1 MVDSLIRKPLAQKK
15 KKLLKVHL
23 SAFTATKYVSVA
35 SSLNQGKDTSRRQ
48 AGTTCPMHQSSWVW
62 SIQFL
67 PEEDLDASPLT
78 TWFGGPFGVTGRQ
91 WLTMMTSRPSY
102 YKFTWPHCPPGTE
115 LPRLSRRLVTPCVQ
129 LTISLVCHSEDTTR
143 NRTPR
148 SVCYILMWSGQKID
162 TRKKIYIYFH
172 STVWPW
178 EHRWGWWPDNSG
190 WAEVSGFQSA
200 SHSLYFNYPIHRS
213 NVKKRAAPTKP
224 CLHVK

>member
-1 MVDSLIRKPLAQKK
+1 
-15 KKLLKVHL
+15 
-23 SAFTATKYVSVA
+23 
-35 SSLNQGKDTSRRQ
+35 
-48 AGTTCPMHQSSWVW
+48 MHQSSWVW

-129 LTISLVCHSEDTTR
+129 LTISLVNCHSEDTTR

-148 SVCYILMWSGQKID
+148 SVCYIRMRSGQKID
-162 TRKKIYIYFH
+162 TNKNKNISIEQCDHVSIGEVGDLITVGELRFLVFKVHPIAYTLTTPYTGVIGVFSFKCSMKECYKK
-172 STVWPW
+172 S
-178 EHRWGWWPDNSG
+178 
-190 WAEVSGFQSA
+190 SA
-200 SHSLYFNYPIHRS
+200 HKTLSSR
-213 NVKKRAAPTKP
+213 
-224 CLHVK
+224 